1 MRNGGRTADETLV
14 SRALIV
20 RLVRHLILSLALC
33 DSRLTPGSF
42 FSCLFFATC
51 FFDVFPATSMGN
63 GYLSFSSA
71 RIP

>member
-20 RLVRHLILSLALC
+20 RLVRHLILSLTLC

-51 FFDVFPATSMGN
+51 VFPATSMGN
-63 GYLSFSSA
+63 GYLSFSSV